1 VFYLATP
8 IEVQLER
15 TSKDKDRPLLKNGDP
30 GKILEELHVARESLY
45 EEVAD
50 YIVNTEGKS
59 SQEVSTEIIKLVKN
73 YG

>member
-1 VFYLATP
+1 
-8 IEVQLER
+8 
-15 TSKDKDRPLLKNGDP
+15 LLKNGDP
-30 GKILEELHVARESLY
+30 GKILKELHVARESLY

-59 SQEVSTEIIKLVKN
+59 SQEVSEEIIKLVKS